1 MFIYI
6 QTAPTMK
13 INATELQNSLQ
24 SGKNI
29 SLIDVRTPIEHEEMH
44 IERSQLMPLDQ
55 LDPAAVKSASS
66 SAEQCVL
73 ICRGGKRAE
82 QAYQKLQAAGCSNLA
97 ILDGGV
103 LAWEA
108 KGLPLQRTERVVL
121 PLMRQVQLTIGLLAL
136 TGSILAMTVHKN
148 FALLPAF
155 LGCGL
160 TLAGSTGWCG
170 LAILLSKMPWN
181 KINGCCSNAK
191 SCN

>member
-6 QTAPTMK
+6 KTAPTMK

-44 IERSQLMPLDQ
+44 IEGSHLMPLDQ

-108 KGLPLQRTERVVL
+108 KGLPLQRTERKVL

-136 TGSILAMTVHKN
+136 TGSILAMTMHKN

>member
-1 MFIYI
+1 
-6 QTAPTMK
+6 MK

-29 SLIDVRTPIEHEEMH
+29 SLIDVRTPVEHEEMH
-44 IERSQLMPLDQ
+44 IEGSHLMPLDQ

-82 QAYQKLQAAGCSNLA
+82 QAYQKLQAAGCSNLT

-108 KGLPLQRTERVVL
+108 KGLPLQRTERKVL

-181 KINGCCSNAK
+181 KVECAGKDCQSCSL
-191 SCN
+191 